1 MTPVEIYMGERYYG
15 TIRMAIATAPFTTR
29 EEDIKAEIEQR
40 LPRLKKT
47 KYTIKIL

>member
-15 TIRMAIATAPFTTR
+15 TVRLRIATASFTTS
-29 EEDIKAEIEQR
+29 EEQIKTEIENR
-40 LPRLKKT
+40 LQSLKRQ